1 MDLET
6 ERYFRQ
12 NEIVITS
19 QLGNI
24 KLLSSAEEED
34 HEDGHRVVTT
44 SAVVEGESHGKIHHQ
59 GYSDEE
65 DVLMERRSN
74 GSMASALSGS
84 DHHKVQTKRSLYSF
98 VGLGDANCP
107 HFIVILLIARRSRGV
122 ITVRRIFRYNIDLAM
137 NNKAWRN
144 ILCV

>member
-84 DHHKVQTKRSLYSF
+84 DHHKVQTKRSLYKSSFQSF

-107 HFIVILLIARRSRGV
+107 HFIVIISRISRAV
-122 ITVRRIFRYNIDLAM
+122 ITIRYNIDLAM